1 MSEFE
6 KQWEEYVKTFPPQFE
21 SVIESFKP
29 AIKRFWKAALEWALS
44 KQKQIDWRFN
54 PIILPKDVEQ
64 ELEQLN
70 QSNRQSDN
78 SPQSNTPS

>member
-21 SVIESFKP
+21 SIIESFKP
-29 AIKRFWKAALEWALS
+29 AIKRFWKAALEWVLGPAQDNCYES
-44 KQKQIDWRFN
+44 GDWYDN
-54 PIILPKDVEQ
+54 INE

-70 QSNRQSDN
+70 Q
-78 SPQSNTPS
+78 